1 MIKHLKL
8 LKIKFEL
15 SKKMLTL
22 KTKSDFGE
30 IDY

>member
-22 KTKSDFGE
+22 QTKSDFWRN
-30 IDY
+30 

>member
-1 MIKHLKL
+1 MTRRLKL

-15 SKKMLTL
+15 SKMLTL
-22 KTKSDFGE
+22 QTKSDFGE

>member
-22 KTKSDFGE
+22 QTKSDFGE